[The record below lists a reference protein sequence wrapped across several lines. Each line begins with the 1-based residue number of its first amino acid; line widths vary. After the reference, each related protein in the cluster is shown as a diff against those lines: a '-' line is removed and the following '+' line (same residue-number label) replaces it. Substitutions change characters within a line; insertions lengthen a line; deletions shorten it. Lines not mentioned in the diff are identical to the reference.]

1 MNKTVTSEEDI
12 LKVSRK
18 IISEKGLSFLSMRA
32 VAAECGIS
40 VGSVYNYF
48 PSKTELIRLTVESV
62 WKEIF
67 RPLEEINQVG
77 NFACFVQN
85 IFGAIS
91 EGSEK
96 YRSFFSM
103 HSLSFASFASED
115 KAESRQ
121 LMERYFKFLKDKMLS
136 ALEAD
141 ENVRENIFTDGFS
154 AKEFTDHVFTLLIA
168 LLLEGRR
175 DCISLIKMIENCIY

>member
-1 MNKTVTSEEDI
+1 MK
-12 LKVSRK
+12 L
-18 IISEKGLSFLSMRA
+18 
-32 VAAECGIS
+32 
-40 VGSVYNYF
+40 
-48 PSKTELIRLTVESV
+48 
-62 WKEIF
+62 
-67 RPLEEINQVG
+67 LEEINQVG